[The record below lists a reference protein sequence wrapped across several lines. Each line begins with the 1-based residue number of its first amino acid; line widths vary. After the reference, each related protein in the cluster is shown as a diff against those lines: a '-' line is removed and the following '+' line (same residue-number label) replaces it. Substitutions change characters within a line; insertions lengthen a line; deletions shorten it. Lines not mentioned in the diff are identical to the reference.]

1 MDTIICRQ
9 LRDMLR
15 TQLHVPYLVFRQ
27 KSRTVLCVVLMTFLC
42 LPSASARATSFKFDF
57 GNGKTAKGYKPVRSE
72 TQYIAEKG
80 YGFLPGAD
88 LKASNHRGKDPLV
101 TDFISS
107 EKPFFFSVKVSE
119 GNYNV
124 TVTMGDEKGSSAQT
138 IRVENRRL
146 MAESTITQNGKIFKK
161 NFTVHVRTPDI
172 AGSGERVRLKP
183 RESNYFH
190 WDDQLTIEFNGKEP
204 KICGV
209 EIERTD
215 KPVNVFL
222 AGNSTV
228 VDQADEPYA
237 AWGQMIPV
245 FFQPEKVVIA
255 NYAESGETLKA
266 FRAERRLA
274 KIVSLIKAGDYLFIE
289 FAHNDQKP
297 GGNHLDPFTT
307 YKETIKEYI
316 HVVRQKGAFPVLVT
330 SMHRRNFDEDGSIIN
345 TLGDYPEAMRQ
356 VGKEENVPVIDLN
369 AMSKQLYE
377 AWGPQSSLKA
387 FVHYPAN
394 TFPGQTRKLED
405 NTHFTPYGAYEL
417 AKCIVEGIKKEVPEL
432 AEYLGDTTTFDP
444 AIPDPVD
451 QWYWPLSPKVSV
463 SKPDGN

>member
-1 MDTIICRQ
+1 
-9 LRDMLR
+9 
-15 TQLHVPYLVFRQ
+15 
-27 KSRTVLCVVLMTFLC
+27 MTLLY
-42 LPSASARATSFKFDF
+42 LPSVSAQVTSFKFDF
-57 GNGKTAKGYKPVRSE
+57 GNGKTAKGYKQVISE
-72 TQYIAEKG
+72 MQYTAERG
-80 YGFLPGAD
+80 YGFLPGAS
-88 LKASNHRGKDPLV
+88 LKASDHRGKDPLT

-107 EKPFFFSVKVSE
+107 EKPFFFSVRVPE

-124 TVTMGDEKGSSAQT
+124 TVTMGDEKGSSVQT

-146 MAESTITQNGKIFKK
+146 MVENTLTRNGKITKK
-161 NFTVHVRTPDI
+161 TFTVHVRTPDI

-183 RESNYFH
+183 RESGYFH

-215 KPVNVFL
+215 KSVSVFL

-245 FFQPEKVVIA
+245 FFQPGKVVIA

-274 KIVSLIKAGDYLFIE
+274 KILSLIKAGDYLFIE
-289 FAHNDQKP
+289 FVHNDQKP

-307 YKETIKEYI
+307 YKETINEYI
-316 HVVRQKGAFPVLVT
+316 QAARQKGAFPVLIT
-330 SMHRRNFDEDGSIIN
+330 SMHRRNFDENGKIIN

-356 VGKEENVPVIDLN
+356 LGKQENVPVIDLN

-377 AWGPQSSLKA
+377 AWGPEASLKA
-387 FVHYPAN
+387 FVHFPAN
-394 TFPGQTRKLED
+394 TFPGQIQKLED

-417 AKCIVEGIKKEVPEL
+417 AKCMVEGIKKEVPGL
-432 AEYLGDTTTFDP
+432 AKYLRSTSTFNP
-444 AIPDPVD
+444 SMPDPVD
-451 QWYWPLSPKVSV
+451 QWDWPLSPKVSV
-463 SKPDGN
+463 AKPDGN